1 MDSKFFMSVLVPCS
15 ILLPVVIGLFK
26 LKVLPASAK
35 IIWYYLLVS
44 AAVSIAAVV
53 IGRVL
58 HANNLPVIHLYTAI
72 EFVLFCL
79 FYKSILEDNS
89 KWFAWLAILFII
101 FCIINALFFQS
112 IYTYS
117 SYTRSVEALLCLLFS
132 LNYFA
137 KLAADTKEKKIST
150 QPGFYFNCG
159 IFLYM
164 SASFMLF
171 VFSNFIIQQ
180 SSKHNYAIIWVI
192 YAALVLCMYLLFSA
206 AFLLCKK

>member
-15 ILLPVVIGLFK
+15 ILLPVIIGLLK
-26 LKVLPASAK
+26 LKALPVHAK

-53 IGRVL
+53 IGRVM
-58 HANNLPVIHLYTAI
+58 HANNLPLIHAYTAV
-72 EFVLFCL
+72 EFVLFCW
-79 FYKSILEDNS
+79 FYKTILQDNS
-89 KWFAWLAILFII
+89 KWFWILGILFVLY
-101 FCIINALFFQS
+101 CIINAVFFQS

-117 SYTRSVEALLCLLFS
+117 SYTRSIEALLCLLFT

-137 KLAADTKEKKIST
+137 KLAADTKEKKVIE

-164 SASFMLF
+164 SGSFTLF
-171 VFSNFIIQQ
+171 VFSNFIIQ
-180 SSKHNYAIIWVI
+180 SSRHNYAVIWVI